1 MHSNKKEQNLGSK
14 SDLRN
19 GAKRLYEYVHIWYI
33 CIRTEKQK
41 LSKKEIQIHVEQTS
55 ESLDVYLFDKILKR
69 RLS

>member
-1 MHSNKKEQNLGSK
+1 MELKGFMSM
-14 SDLRN
+14 
-19 GAKRLYEYVHIWYI
+19 YIYI